1 MNKFYLPLCLFG
13 AFLLTSCSPHLVTQG
28 IKDKTSNYVVTTDG
42 KKINASSV
50 IFNTSTVAA
59 DTANFSIKNI
69 SAIKVGPAY
78 YGVKNG
84 VVYDGVY
91 YGKLMLLRHYWGT
104 SYDMNTHMSHPIYA
118 YYLQKEG
125 QSEIVDMTGGSVIDY
140 VQDNPLALRKARAAR
155 IYSTVNT
162 VSVFT
167 TIVGLGCVFL
177 PYSSKI
183 RNPAVTIGLFS
194 MPTFLITLPIGPHK
208 RYKSIIV
215 YNR

>member
-1 MNKFYLPLCLFG
+1 MKKIYLSLLPCL
-13 AFLLTSCSPHLVTQG
+13 LLFASCSPHLVTQG
-28 IKDKTSNYVVTTDG
+28 IKDKTSNYIVTTSG

-50 IFNTSTVAA
+50 SFNDVAVSA
-59 DTANFSIKNI
+59 DTATLPIKSV
-69 SAIKVGPAY
+69 SAIKAGQAY
-78 YGVKNG
+78 YGLKNG

-91 YGKLMLLRHYWGT
+91 YGKLMLLRRYWGT
-104 SYDMNTHMSHPIYA
+104 SYDMNTHASHAVYA

-125 QSEIVDMTGGSVIDY
+125 QSDIVDLTGKNLIDD

-167 TIVGLGCVFL
+167 TIAGLGCVFL

-183 RNPAVTIGLFS
+183 RNPAVTVGLFS
-194 MPTFLITLPIGPHK
+194 MPAFLITLPIGPHK
-208 RYKSIIV
+208 KFKSIVV

>member
-1 MNKFYLPLCLFG
+1 MKKNYSLLLLLCI
-13 AFLLTSCSPHLVTQG
+13 FLLASCSPHLVTQG
-28 IKDKTSNYVVTTDG
+28 IKDKTSNYIVTTSG
-42 KKINASSV
+42 KQINASSV
-50 IFNTSTVAA
+50 NFNASTISA
-59 DTANFSIKNI
+59 DTTTYPVKSV

-91 YGKLMLLRHYWGT
+91 YGKLMLLKRYWGT
-104 SYDMNTHMSHPIYA
+104 SYDMNTHFSHPVYA

-125 QSEIVDMTGGSVIDY
+125 QSEIVDLTGKNLVDY

-167 TIVGLGCVFL
+167 TIVGLSCVFL
-177 PYSSKI
+177 PYTSKI
-183 RNPAVTIGLFS
+183 RNPAVTVGLFS
-194 MPTFLITLPIGPHK
+194 MPTFLITLPIAPHK
-208 RYKSIIV
+208 RFKSVVV